1 MFVKEIKTRNRK
13 TGAVYVK
20 HALVESIRTDGKV
33 RPRVIINLG
42 RLDLPRDLWPQ
53 LAEELSARLT
63 GQGHLDIPGV
73 KTKKGVLTA
82 ADRAMEN
89 HLLKAERQ
97 RKRSERVEREKNVDG
112 NSVEVSLDKVTTTD
126 SRSFG
131 PEQVCDHAW
140 KSLKLPKLLNKLGF
154 TPKEAAL
161 AEAVVCGRLIA
172 PGSELSTWKWIRKR
186 SSIGELTET
195 PLDKVGRNA
204 VYRIGDRLWEG
215 KDALESHLRLL
226 KEAGSP
232 SKDALYLFDLTNF
245 YFEGQSLGNTLSARG
260 KSKERRSD
268 APLVS
273 LGLVVDS
280 EGFPVM
286 SQVFPG
292 NISEPSTLE
301 GVLSKM
307 GFSDD
312 CLPGLNP
319 TLAMDR
325 GIATAEN
332 VKMLKEKGFP
342 YVLITRGPRNSD
354 YLDQFENRGDD
365 PLFESFE
372 RDGYAVHLKKILHE
386 DGTAEVLCVSDKK
399 QAKEE
404 SMKRRWI
411 DHAMED
417 FARLQK
423 SVRSKKSGSV
433 RKTEKVAVR
442 IGRLSERY
450 PGLSKQFKWKIVKDP
465 ESPDSALDLTYERI
479 PVFDIEGG
487 ALDPLSGTYVIE
499 STHGEKSAEEIWRL
513 YMTLTKVEKAFRSMK
528 SDLGTRPIFH
538 QKATRTEAHLFI
550 SVMAFHLL
558 CHIERSLRLKGINRE
573 WRSVRTDLST
583 HQRSTIIIQDEKSGE
598 THHVRVSGTPEAS
611 HESIYRALGIK
622 SATMRRKFFI
632 ARL

>member
-20 HALVESIRTDGKV
+20 HVLVESIRTDGKV

-82 ADRAMEN
+82 ADRAMDN

-97 RKRSERVEREKNVDG
+97 RKRSERVGREKNVDG
-112 NSVEVSLDKVTTTD
+112 NSVEVSLDKVTTTA

-140 KSLKLPKLLNKLGF
+140 KSLKLPGLLNKLGF

-161 AEAVVCGRLIA
+161 AEAVVCGRLVA
-172 PGSELSTWKWIRKR
+172 PGSELSTWEWIRKR
-186 SSIGELTET
+186 SSIGELTES
-195 PLDKVGRNA
+195 PLDNVGRNA
-204 VYRIGDRLWEG
+204 VYRVGDRLWEG
-215 KDALESHLRLL
+215 KDALESHLRML
-226 KEAGSP
+226 KEAGGP

-245 YFEGQSLGNTLSARG
+245 YFEGQSLGNALSARG

-286 SQVFPG
+286 SEVFPG

-307 GFSDD
+307 GFRDD

-332 VKMLKEKGFP
+332 VEMLKAKGFP

-365 PLFESFE
+365 PSFESFE

-399 QAKEE
+399 LAKEE

-423 SVRSKKSGSV
+423 SVRSKKRGSV

-450 PGLSKQFKWKIVKDP
+450 PGLSKYFKWEIVKDP
-465 ESPDSALDLTYERI
+465 KSPDLALDLTYERI

-499 STHGEKSAEEIWRL
+499 STHGEKSAEDIWRL

-528 SDLGTRPIFH
+528 SDLGTRPIYH
-538 QKATRTEAHLFI
+538 QKAIRTEAHLFI

-558 CHIERSLRLKGINRE
+558 CHIERSLRSKGINRE
-573 WRSVRTDLST
+573 WRGVRTDLST
-583 HQRSTIIIQDEKSGE
+583 HQRSTIIIQDDKSGG
-598 THHVRVSGTPEAS
+598 TYHVRVSGTPEAS
-611 HESIYRALGIK
+611 HESIYRALEIK
-622 SATMRRKFFI
+622 STAMRRKFFI

>member
-20 HALVESIRTDGKV
+20 HVLVESIRTDGKA

-97 RKRSERVEREKNVDG
+97 RKRSERVGREKNVDG
-112 NSVEVSLDKVTTTD
+112 NSVEVSLDKVTKTA

-131 PEQVCDHAW
+131 PEQVCDHAHAW
-140 KSLKLPKLLNKLGF
+140 KSLKLPGLLNKLGF

-172 PGSELSTWKWIRKR
+172 PGSELSTWEWIRKR
-186 SSIGELTET
+186 SSIGELTES
-195 PLDKVGRNA
+195 PLDNVGRNA
-204 VYRIGDRLWEG
+204 VYRVGDRLWEG
-215 KDALESHLRLL
+215 KDALESHLRML

-245 YFEGQSLGNTLSARG
+245 YFEGQSLGNALSARG

-286 SQVFPG
+286 SEVFPG

-307 GFSDD
+307 GFRDD

-325 GIATAEN
+325 GIATTEN
-332 VKMLKEKGFP
+332 VEMLKAKGFP

-354 YLDQFENRGDD
+354 YLDQFENRVND
-365 PLFESFE
+365 PSFESFE

-386 DGTAEVLCVSDKK
+386 DGTTEVLCVSDKK
-399 QAKEE
+399 RAKEE

-423 SVRSKKSGSV
+423 SVRSKKRGSV

-442 IGRLSERY
+442 IGRLSERCQILQM
-450 PGLSKQFKWKIVKDP
+450 G
-465 ESPDSALDLTYERI
+465 DS
-479 PVFDIEGG
+479 
-487 ALDPLSGTYVIE
+487 
-499 STHGEKSAEEIWRL
+499 
-513 YMTLTKVEKAFRSMK
+513 
-528 SDLGTRPIFH
+528 
-538 QKATRTEAHLFI
+538 
-550 SVMAFHLL
+550 
-558 CHIERSLRLKGINRE
+558 ERSGISRLG
-573 WRSVRTDLST
+573 
-583 HQRSTIIIQDEKSGE
+583 
-598 THHVRVSGTPEAS
+598 P
-611 HESIYRALGIK
+611 
-622 SATMRRKFFI
+622 
-632 ARL
+632 RLVV

>member
-1 MFVKEIKTRNRK
+1 
-13 TGAVYVK
+13 
-20 HALVESIRTDGKV
+20 
-33 RPRVIINLG
+33 
-42 RLDLPRDLWPQ
+42 
-53 LAEELSARLT
+53 
-63 GQGHLDIPGV
+63 
-73 KTKKGVLTA
+73 
-82 ADRAMEN
+82 
-89 HLLKAERQ
+89 
-97 RKRSERVEREKNVDG
+97 
-112 NSVEVSLDKVTTTD
+112 
-126 SRSFG
+126 
-131 PEQVCDHAW
+131 
-140 KSLKLPKLLNKLGF
+140 LGF

-161 AEAVVCGRLIA
+161 AEAVVCGRLVA

-186 SSIGELTET
+186 SSIGELTES
-195 PLDKVGRNA
+195 PLDNVGRNA
-204 VYRIGDRLWEG
+204 VYRVGDRLWEG
-215 KDALESHLRLL
+215 KDALESHLRML
-226 KEAGSP
+226 KEAGGP

-245 YFEGQSLGNTLSARG
+245 YFEGQSLGNALSARG

-286 SQVFPG
+286 SEVFPG

-307 GFSDD
+307 GFRDD

-332 VKMLKEKGFP
+332 VEMLKAKGFP

-354 YLDQFENRGDD
+354 YLDQFENRRDD
-365 PLFESFE
+365 PSFESFE

-399 QAKEE
+399 LAKEE

-423 SVRSKKSGSV
+423 SVRSKKRGSV

-450 PGLSKQFKWKIVKDP
+450 PGLSKYFKWEIVKDP
-465 ESPDSALDLTYERI
+465 KSPDSALDLTYERI

-499 STHGEKSAEEIWRL
+499 STHGEKSAEDIWRL

-528 SDLGTRPIFH
+528 SDLGTRPIYH
-538 QKATRTEAHLFI
+538 QKAIRTEAHLFI

-558 CHIERSLRLKGINRE
+558 CHIERSLRSKGINRE
-573 WRSVRTDLST
+573 WRGVRTDLST
-583 HQRSTIIIQDEKSGE
+583 HQRSTIIIQDEKSGG
-598 THHVRVSGTPEAS
+598 TYHVRVSGTPEAS

-622 SATMRRKFFI
+622 STAMRRKFFI

>member
-1 MFVKEIKTRNRK
+1 MFVKETKTRNRK

-20 HALVESIRTDGKV
+20 HALVESIRTGGKV

-42 RLDLPRDLWPQ
+42 RLDLPRDLWPK
-53 LAEELSARLT
+53 LAEELACRLT
-63 GQGHLDIPGV
+63 GQGHLDLPGL
-73 KTKKGVLTA
+73 KTGKSVLAA
-82 ADRAMEN
+82 ADRAMER
-89 HLLKAERQ
+89 HLFKAERQ
-97 RKRSERVEREKNVDG
+97 RKRAEQNEREKNAEADTL
-112 NSVEVSLDKVTTTD
+112 EVSLDKMSTTI

-131 PEQVCDHAW
+131 PEQVCDHVW
-140 KSLKLPKLLNKLGF
+140 KSLKLPRLFKKLGF

-172 PGSELSTWKWIRKR
+172 PGSELSTWEWIRKH
-186 SSIGELTET
+186 SSIGELTES
-195 PLDKVGRNA
+195 PLDKIGRNA
-204 VYRIGDRLWEG
+204 VYSIGDRLWEG
-215 KDALESHLRLL
+215 KDALESHLRKI
-226 KEAGSP
+226 KEGEGP

-245 YFEGQSLGNTLSARG
+245 YFEGQSLGNSLSARG
-260 KSKERRSD
+260 KSKEKRSD

-280 EGFPVM
+280 EGFPVA
-286 SQVFPG
+286 SKVFPG

-301 GVLSKM
+301 EVLRQM

-332 VKMLKEKGFP
+332 VEMLKKKGFS
-342 YVLITRGPRNSD
+342 YVLITRGPRNSY
-354 YLDQFENRGDD
+354 YLDQFKNRNDD
-365 PLFESFE
+365 PAFESFE
-372 RDGYAVHLKKILHE
+372 RDGYAIHLKKILHE

-399 QAKEE
+399 LAKEE

-423 SVRSKKSGSV
+423 SVRSKRRGSV
-433 RKTEKVAVR
+433 GKSEKVALR

-450 PGLSKQFKWKIVKDP
+450 PGLAKYFKWKIVKDP
-465 ESPDSALDLTYERI
+465 ESPDSILDVMYERI
-479 PVFDIEGG
+479 PVFDIEGDS
-487 ALDPLSGTYVIE
+487 LDPLSGTYVIE
-499 STHGEKSAEEIWRL
+499 STHGDKSAEEIWRL
-513 YMTLTKVEKAFRSMK
+513 YMTLTKVEKAFKSMK
-528 SDLGTRPIFH
+528 SDLGTRPIYH

-558 CHIERSLRLKGINRE
+558 CHIERSLRSKGIKRE
-573 WRSVRTDLST
+573 WRSVRTDLNT
-583 HQRSTIIIQDEKSGE
+583 HQRSTIIVQDEKSGG
-598 THHVRVSGTPEAS
+598 TYHVRVSGTPES
-611 HESIYRALGIK
+611 EHERIYRALGIK
-622 SATMRRKFFI
+622 SKAMRRKFFI
-632 ARL
+632 GHL